1 MCLFKLKALLFSLPF
16 ASLRSWILESLKGN
30 QSEAFI
36 RKIHFEWAW
45 IQSNNK
51 QKTSVRKHERQSF
64 ARRTFQVSLWF
75 RGSFSIGEK
84 AQSILGSLKVLF
96 LHSTHFCLVMSDVSC
111 IQFISNFLIFALF
124 HQHPV
129 NDSFIS
135 PSTKQILEN
144 DSDWPC

>member
-1 MCLFKLKALLFSLPF
+1 MCLLKLKALLFSLPF

-84 AQSILGSLKVLF
+84 AQSILPSLKVLF
-96 LHSTHFCLVMSDVSC
+96 QHSTHFCLVMSDVSC
-111 IQFISNFLIFALF
+111 VQIFTKNFLTFTLYLF
-124 HQHPV
+124 NTSIMIPLV
-129 NDSFIS
+129 LLN
-135 PSTKQILEN
+135 TWK
-144 DSDWPC
+144 W

>member
-111 IQFISNFLIFALF
+111 IQFNSFPIFLFLRFFINTPYF
-124 HQHPV
+124 
-129 NDSFIS
+129 DSLIS
-135 PSTKQILEN
+135 PSTNQILE
-144 DSDWPC
+144 SDWPC